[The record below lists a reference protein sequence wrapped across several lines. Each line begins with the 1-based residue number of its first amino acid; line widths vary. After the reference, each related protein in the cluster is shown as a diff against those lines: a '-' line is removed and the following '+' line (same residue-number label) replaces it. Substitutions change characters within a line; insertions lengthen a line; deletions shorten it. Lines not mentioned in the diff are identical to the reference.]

1 MPSSQIP
8 VAVLGATGS
17 VGQRFISL
25 LDNHP
30 WFKVVALAASDRS
43 AGQKYSQATRW
54 VLDDP
59 MPDYAR
65 DLVVVPASTDCVD
78 AKIVFSALHTE
89 IANELEPQ
97 FAKAGAAV
105 CSNASSY
112 RRGEDVPLLLPEIN
126 ADHIQLVK
134 HQRQNKGWSGCIV
147 TNPNCTSTGLTI
159 ALKALDNAFGV
170 KKVLAVSLQA
180 LSGAGYPGI
189 PSLDIMD
196 NIIPNVANGGEEEKV
211 EWEPRKMLGKYMET
225 LEPPSSAAPHG
236 DASQGTPPGAGIKLA
251 DITFSA
257 HTNRVAVIDGHTVC
271 ASVAL
276 ENPPEPEAAIQAL
289 RDYSAHPSARD
300 LPSAPRPVIEVREE
314 ADRPQPRL
322 DRLAGKGMTTVVG
335 RVRRDPILD
344 LKFVVLS
351 HNTIR
356 GAAGASIY
364 NAELL
369 VNEGLL

>member
-1 MPSSQIP
+1 MSQSQIP

-43 AGQKYSQATRW
+43 AGQKYSQAVRW
-54 VLDDP
+54 VLNEP
-59 MPDYAR
+59 MPEYAR
-65 DLVVVPASTDCVD
+65 DMVVVPASTDSVQ

-89 IANELEPQ
+89 IASELEPQ

-126 ADHIQLVK
+126 AEHIELVK
-134 HQRQNKGWSGCIV
+134 HQRKNRGWSGCIV

-159 ALKALDNAFGV
+159 ALKALDDAFGV
-170 KKVLAVSLQA
+170 KKVFMVSLQA
-180 LSGAGYPGI
+180 LSGAGYPGVS
-189 PSLDIMD
+189 SLDIMD
-196 NIIPNVANGGEEEKV
+196 NIIPNVGNGGEEEKV
-211 EWEPRKMLGKYMET
+211 EWEPRKMLGKFNENKI
-225 LEPPSSAAPHG
+225 
-236 DASQGTPPGAGIKLA
+236 DLA
-251 DITFSA
+251 DIKFSA
-257 HTNRVAVIDGHTVC
+257 HTNRVAVIDGHTIC

-276 ENPPEPEAAIQAL
+276 DKPVEPEVAIQAL
-289 RDYSAHPSARD
+289 RDFKAKPSARN
-300 LPSAPRPVIEVREE
+300 LPSSPQPVIEVKDE

-322 DRLAGKGMTTVVG
+322 DRMTGKGMTTVVG
-335 RVRRDPILD
+335 RVRRDPLFD
-344 LKFVVLS
+344 LKFIVLS

-369 VNEGLL
+369 VSEDLL

>member
-1 MPSSQIP
+1 MPSQIP

-17 VGQRFISL
+17 VGQRFVSL
-25 LDNHP
+25 LDHHP

-43 AGQKYSQATRW
+43 VEQKYSQAARW
-54 VLDDP
+54 VLDTP
-59 MPDYAR
+59 MPEYAR
-65 DLVVVPASTDCVD
+65 DMGVVPASTDCVD

-89 IANELEPQ
+89 IAHELEPQ

-112 RRGEDVPLLLPEIN
+112 RRAEDVPLLLPEIN

-134 HQRQNKGWSGCIV
+134 HQRRIRDWTGCIV

-159 ALKALDNAFGV
+159 ALKAFDTAFGV
-170 KKVLAVSLQA
+170 RQVLAVSLQA
-180 LSGAGYPGI
+180 LSGAGYPGVS
-189 PSLDIMD
+189 SLDIMD

-211 EWEPRKMLGKYMET
+211 EWEPRKMLGAFHENKI
-225 LEPPSSAAPHG
+225 
-236 DASQGTPPGAGIKLA
+236 DLA
-251 DITFSA
+251 DIVFSV

-271 ASVAL
+271 ASVKL
-276 ENPPEPEAAIQAL
+276 ENSVEPEVAIQAL
-289 RDYSAHPSARD
+289 RDFTAPPSARE
-300 LPSAPRPVIEVREE
+300 LPSSPRPMIEVREE

>member
-8 VAVLGATGS
+8 VAILGATGS

-43 AGQKYSQATRW
+43 VGQKYAKAARW
-54 VLDDP
+54 VLDVP
-59 MPDYAR
+59 MPEYAR
-65 DLVVVPASTDCVD
+65 EMEVVPASTDCID
-78 AKIVFSALHTE
+78 ARIVFSALHTE

-126 ADHIQLVK
+126 ADHIQLIK
-134 HQRQNKGWSGCIV
+134 HQRKSKGWSGCIV

-170 KKVLAVSLQA
+170 KKVFAVSLQA
-180 LSGAGYPGI
+180 LSGAGYPGVS
-189 PSLDIMD
+189 SLDIMD

-211 EWEPRKMLGKYMET
+211 EWEPRKMLGKYTEMI
-225 LEPPSSAAPHG
+225 EPPSSAA
-236 DASQGTPPGAGIKLA
+236 GTPPGAFIELA
-251 DITFSA
+251 DIKFSV

-271 ASVAL
+271 ASVELSNQAS
-276 ENPPEPEAAIQAL
+276 PEEAETAL
-289 RDYSAHPSARD
+289 REYQAPASASD
-300 LPSAPRPVIEVREE
+300 LPSSPRPVIDVRSE

-322 DRLAGKGMTTVVG
+322 DRLNRKRHDNRGWTRSPRSHPGSQVCRPFTQYNTWCSRGV
-335 RVRRDPILD
+335 D
-344 LKFVVLS
+344 L
-351 HNTIR
+351 
-356 GAAGASIY
+356 
-364 NAELL
+364 
-369 VNEGLL
+369 

>member
-1 MPSSQIP
+1 MSQSQIP
-8 VAVLGATGS
+8 VAILGATGS

-43 AGQKYSQATRW
+43 VGQPYSKAARW

-59 MPDYAR
+59 MPAYAR
-65 DLVVVPASTDCVD
+65 DMIVVPASTDAVQ

-89 IANELEPQ
+89 IANELEPA

-126 ADHIQLVK
+126 AEHIQLVK
-134 HQRQNKGWSGCIV
+134 QQRKNHGWSGCIV

-159 ALKALDNAFGV
+159 ALKALDESFGV
-170 KKVLAVSLQA
+170 KKVFMVSLQA
-180 LSGAGYPGI
+180 LSGAGYPGV

-196 NIIPNVANGGEEEKV
+196 NVIPNVGNGGEEEKV
-211 EWEPRKMLGKYMET
+211 EWEPRKMLGKYIES
-225 LEPPSSAAPHG
+225 LKPPSSAA
-236 DASQGTPPGAGIKLA
+236 GTPPGAGIEMA

-276 ENPPEPEAAIQAL
+276 DKPVEPEVAIQAL
-289 RDYSAHPSARD
+289 RDYAAKPSARN
-300 LPSAPRPVIEVREE
+300 LPSTPKPVIEVKDE

-322 DRLAGKGMTTVVG
+322 DRLTGKGMTTVVG

-369 VNEGLL
+369 VNENLL

>member
-1 MPSSQIP
+1 MSSSQIP

-43 AGQKYSQATRW
+43 VGQKYSDAARW
-54 VLDDP
+54 VLDTQ
-59 MPDYAR
+59 MPRYAR
-65 DLVVVPASTDCVD
+65 DMIVVPATTEAVQ
-78 AKIVFSALHTE
+78 ARIVFSALHNE
-89 IANELEPQ
+89 IAKDLEPQ
-97 FAKAGAAV
+97 FAMSGAAV

-126 ADHIQLVK
+126 ADHIHLVK
-134 HQRQNKGWSGCIV
+134 QQRLNRGWSGCIT

-159 ALKALDNAFGV
+159 ALKALDDAFSV
-170 KKVLAVSLQA
+170 KKVFAVSLQA

-189 PSLDIMD
+189 SSLDIMD

-211 EWEPRKMLGKYMET
+211 EWEPRKMLGKYIET
-225 LEPPSSAAPHG
+225 LEPPSFAEHPRGTAA
-236 DASQGTPPGAGIKLA
+236 GTQPRARVELA
-251 DITFSA
+251 DIKFSA

-271 ASVAL
+271 ASVEL
-276 ENPPEPEAAIQAL
+276 GNSVEPEVAMQAL
-289 RDYSAHPSARD
+289 RDYAAPLSARE
-300 LPSAPRPVIEVREE
+300 LPSSPRPVIEVRNE

-322 DRLAGKGMTTVVG
+322 DRLTGKGMTTVVG

-356 GAAGASIY
+356 GAAGGSIY

-369 VNEGLL
+369 VNENLL

>member
-1 MPSSQIP
+1 MISSQIP

-43 AGQKYSQATRW
+43 VGQKYSRAARW
-54 VLDDP
+54 VLDVP
-59 MPDYAR
+59 MPEYAR
-65 DLVVVPASTDCVD
+65 DMEVVPARTDCVD

-89 IANELEPQ
+89 VANQLEPE

-126 ADHIQLVK
+126 ADHIQLVE

-170 KKVLAVSLQA
+170 QKVFAVSLQA
-180 LSGAGYPGI
+180 LSGAGYPGV

-211 EWEPRKMLGKYMET
+211 EWEPRKMLGKLSEDKI
-225 LEPPSSAAPHG
+225 E
-236 DASQGTPPGAGIKLA
+236 LA
-251 DITFSA
+251 DIKFSV
-257 HTNRVAVIDGHTVC
+257 HTNRVAVTDGHTVC
-271 ASVAL
+271 ASL
-276 ENPPEPEAAIQAL
+276 ELSKQASPEEAEVVL
-289 RDYSAHPSARD
+289 REYRAPASASD
-300 LPSAPRPVIEVREE
+300 LPSSPRPVIEVRAE

-322 DRLAGKGMTTVVG
+322 DRLTGKGMTTVVG

-369 VNEGLL
+369 LKEGLL

>member
-1 MPSSQIP
+1 MSLSQIP

-43 AGQKYSQATRW
+43 VGQKYSQAARW
-54 VLDDP
+54 VLDTP
-59 MPDYAR
+59 MPEYAR
-65 DLVVVPASTDCVD
+65 EMEVVPATTECVQ
-78 AKIVFSALHTE
+78 AKIVFSALHNE
-89 IANELEPQ
+89 IAKDLEPE
-97 FAKAGAAV
+97 FAQAGMAV

-112 RRGEDVPLLLPEIN
+112 RRAEDVPLLLPEIN
-126 ADHIQLVK
+126 ADHIHLVK
-134 HQRQNKGWSGCIV
+134 EQRRNRGWSGCIL

-159 ALKALDNAFGV
+159 ALKALDDAFGV
-170 KKVLAVSLQA
+170 KKVFAVSLQA

-189 PSLDIMD
+189 PSMDIMD
-196 NIIPNVANGGEEEKV
+196 NIIPNVGKGGEEDKV
-211 EWEPRKMLGKYMET
+211 EWEPRKMLGK
-225 LEPPSSAAPHG
+225 LN
-236 DASQGTPPGAGIKLA
+236 DDKIDLA
-251 DITFSA
+251 DIKFSV

-271 ASVAL
+271 ASVEIARQVD
-276 ENPPEPEAAIQAL
+276 PEAAQAVL
-289 RDYSAHPSARD
+289 GAYRASASASE
-300 LPSAPRPVIEVREE
+300 LPSSPRPVIQVRRE

-322 DRLAGKGMTTVVG
+322 DRLTGKGMTTVVG
-335 RVRRDPILD
+335 RVRLDPILD

-356 GAAGASIY
+356 GAAGGSIY

>member
-1 MPSSQIP
+1 MSPSQIP

-30 WFKVVALAASDRS
+30 WFKVVALAASGRS
-43 AGQKYSQATRW
+43 VGQKYAEACRW
-54 VLDDP
+54 VLNDP
-59 MPDYAR
+59 MPEYAR
-65 DLVVVPASTDCVD
+65 EMVVVPATPECIDS
-78 AKIVFSALHTE
+78 KIVFSALH
-89 IANELEPQ
+89 NETAKDLEPQ
-97 FAKAGAAV
+97 FAQAGFAV

-126 ADHIQLVK
+126 ADHIYLVK
-134 HQRQNKGWSGCIV
+134 EQRKNRGWSGCIL

-159 ALKALDNAFGV
+159 ALKALDDAFRV
-170 KKVLAVSLQA
+170 KKVFAVSLQA
-180 LSGAGYPGI
+180 LSGAGYPGV
-189 PSLDIMD
+189 PSLDIID
-196 NIIPNVANGGEEEKV
+196 NVIPNVGNGGEEEKV
-211 EWEPRKMLGKYMET
+211 EWEPRKMLGKLNENKI
-225 LEPPSSAAPHG
+225 
-236 DASQGTPPGAGIKLA
+236 DLA
-251 DITFSA
+251 DIKFSA

-271 ASVAL
+271 ASVELARAAD
-276 ENPPEPEAAIQAL
+276 PEAAEAVLQ
-289 RDYSAHPSARD
+289 DYRAPASAKD
-300 LPSAPRPVIEVREE
+300 LPSSPRPVLEVRNE

-335 RVRRDPILD
+335 RLRRDPILD

-356 GAAGASIY
+356 GAAGGSIY

-369 VNEGLL
+369 VNENLL

>member
-1 MPSSQIP
+1 MSSSQIP

-25 LDNHP
+25 LNNHP

-43 AGQKYSQATRW
+43 VGQKYSQAARW

-65 DLVVVPASTDCVD
+65 DMVVVPATTDCID
-78 AKIVFSALHTE
+78 ARIVFSALHTE
-89 IANELEPQ
+89 VANEVEPQ

-126 ADHIQLVK
+126 AEHIHLVK
-134 HQRQNKGWSGCIV
+134 HQRSSKGWRGCIV

-170 KKVLAVSLQA
+170 KQVIAVSLQA
-180 LSGAGYPGI
+180 LSGAGYPGV

-211 EWEPRKMLGKYMET
+211 EWEPRKMLGQLTEDKIE
-225 LEPPSSAAPHG
+225 
-236 DASQGTPPGAGIKLA
+236 LA

-271 ASVAL
+271 ASVKL
-276 ENPPEPEAAIQAL
+276 EEAVEPEAAIQAL
-289 RDYSAHPSARD
+289 RDFTAQPSARD
-300 LPSAPRPVIEVREE
+300 LPSSPRPVIEVREE

-369 VNEGLL
+369 VNENLL

>member
-1 MPSSQIP
+1 MPSQIP

-43 AGQKYSQATRW
+43 AGQKYSKATRW
-54 VLDDP
+54 VLDTP
-59 MPDYAR
+59 MPDYAK
-65 DLVVVPASTDCVD
+65 DMVIVPANTDSVQ

-89 IANELEPQ
+89 VANELEPQ
-97 FAKAGAAV
+97 FAKAGSAV

-126 ADHIQLVK
+126 ADHIQLIK
-134 HQRQNKGWSGCIV
+134 YQRQNKGWSGCIV

-159 ALKALDNAFGV
+159 ALKAIDNAFGV
-170 KKVLAVSLQA
+170 KKVFAVSMQA
-180 LSGAGYPGI
+180 LSGAGYPGVS
-189 PSLDIMD
+189 SLDIMD
-196 NIIPNVANGGEEEKV
+196 NVIPNVGNGGEEEKV
-211 EWEPRKMLGKYMET
+211 EWEPRKMLGRFNENKI
-225 LEPPSSAAPHG
+225 
-236 DASQGTPPGAGIKLA
+236 DLA
-251 DITFSA
+251 DITFSV

-276 ENPPEPEAAIQAL
+276 TNPVEPEVAIQAL
-289 RDYSAHPSARD
+289 RDYAAPPSARE
-300 LPSAPRPVIEVREE
+300 LPSSPRPVIEVRDE

-322 DRLAGKGMTTVVG
+322 DRLSGKGMTTVVG

>member
-1 MPSSQIP
+1 MPSQIP

-25 LDNHP
+25 LDQHP

-43 AGQKYSQATRW
+43 VGQRYADAARW
-54 VLDDP
+54 VLDVP
-59 MPDYAR
+59 MPEYAR
-65 DLVVVPASTDCVD
+65 DIKVVPASPDCID
-78 AKIVFSALHTE
+78 ARIVFSALHTE
-89 IANELEPQ
+89 VANEVEPQ

-112 RRGEDVPLLLPEIN
+112 RRGKDVPLLLPEIN
-126 ADHIQLVK
+126 ADHIHLVK
-134 HQRQNKGWSGCIV
+134 HQRQSRGWSGCIV

-159 ALKALDNAFGV
+159 ALKALDEAFGV
-170 KKVLAVSLQA
+170 KKVLAFSLQA
-180 LSGAGYPGI
+180 LSGAGYPGV

-211 EWEPRKMLGKYMET
+211 EWEPRKMLGKLNENKI
-225 LEPPSSAAPHG
+225 E
-236 DASQGTPPGAGIKLA
+236 LA
-251 DITFSA
+251 KIIFSA

-271 ASVAL
+271 ASVGL
-276 ENPPEPEAAIQAL
+276 EKSVEPEVAVQAL
-289 RDYSAHPSARD
+289 RDFTAQSSAKD
-300 LPSAPRPVIEVREE
+300 LPSAPRPVIEVRDE

-322 DRLAGKGMTTVVG
+322 DRLTGKGMTTVVG
-335 RVRRDPILD
+335 RVRHDPILD

-369 VNEGLL
+369 VNENLL